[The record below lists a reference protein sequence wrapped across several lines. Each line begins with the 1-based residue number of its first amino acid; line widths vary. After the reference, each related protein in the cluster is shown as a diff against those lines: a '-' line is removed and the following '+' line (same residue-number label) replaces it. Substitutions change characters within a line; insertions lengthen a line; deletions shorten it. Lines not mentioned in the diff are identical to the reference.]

1 MAAHALP
8 WHISGSVGLDVA
20 ARVLRTLLLPALLG
34 ACALACRSASP
45 PAPGLESVAD
55 SEGLAID
62 ADGTVYFSQ
71 PSAVGR
77 LTPAGKLEKE
87 WAKLPGA
94 TKVWGIAIDRP
105 HKCLYVGS
113 PATSIVYKATLED
126 APTVTS
132 LVTNAGAPNGL
143 TMGPDGALYYTD
155 FEPAGDVYRVTA
167 DGARAKVTA
176 TSLARPNGLAFGP
189 DGALYVDL
197 YELGAVTRLTL
208 AAGKETSRADFIAAG
223 FDKADGI
230 AFDSAGN
237 VYIGFGAGI
246 ARTTP
251 DGKIITKL
259 AKGRTANL
267 EFGAG
272 AIAANHLYAVTDK
285 KIVRVVN
292 DRAGAVVPW
301 HASGR

>member
-1 MAAHALP
+1 MP
-8 WHISGSVGLDVA
+8 RGEV
-20 ARVLRTLLLPALLG
+20 LPALLLAALFG
-34 ACALACRSASP
+34 AAAPACRRGSA

-94 TKVWGIAIDRP
+94 TKTWGIAIDRP
-105 HKCLYVGS
+105 HRSLYIGS
-113 PATSIVYKATLED
+113 PATSTVYKVTLED
-126 APTVTS
+126 APTVAS

-155 FEPAGDVYRVTA
+155 YAPEGDIWRVTA
-167 DGARAKVTA
+167 DGARTKVT
-176 TSLARPNGLAFGP
+176 TSTFPRPNGLAFGP
-189 DGALYVDL
+189 EGALYVDL
-197 YELGAVTRLTL
+197 YEVGAVMRLTL
-208 AAGKETSRADFIAAG
+208 ASAQETARAGFVAAG
-223 FDKADGI
+223 LDKADGI

-237 VYIGFGAGI
+237 VYIGWGEGVS
-246 ARTTP
+246 RVSP
-251 DGKIITKL
+251 DGKTITKL
-259 AKGRTANL
+259 AQGKTANV

-272 AIAANHLYAVTDK
+272 PIPPNHLYAVTDK
-285 KIVRVVN
+285 KIVRIVN
-292 DRAGAVVPW
+292 DLGGAPVRW
-301 HASGR
+301 HAP